1 MGIIISPPSVLTGTC
16 LQIHLRG
23 AESLVIVIL
32 ARVAVGA
39 CSSDRPIDIDTDD
52 DKWVCV
58 LRGLFVETTTLET
71 CFRGLDAPMD
81 GHWRALSIPS
91 RARLLQMIE
100 R

>member
-39 CSSDRPIDIDTDD
+39 CCSDRAIDIDTDD

-58 LRGLFVETTTLET
+58 LRGLSVDTTTLET
-71 CFRGLDAPMD
+71 FGLGRGLDVMD
-81 GHWRALSIPS
+81 GH
-91 RARLLQMIE
+91 
-100 R
+100 